1 MFKVIVMSP
10 TKREVYGLCNN
21 SFEQTF
27 AHKFKCH
34 FRKVNALEHELLK
47 SRDAHRY
54 KFAS

>member
-10 TKREVYGLCNN
+10 KKRGLFSLCNN
-21 SFEQTF
+21 SFEQTY
-27 AHKFKCH
+27 AHKFKYH
-34 FRKVNALEHELLK
+34 FRKVNALEHELVK